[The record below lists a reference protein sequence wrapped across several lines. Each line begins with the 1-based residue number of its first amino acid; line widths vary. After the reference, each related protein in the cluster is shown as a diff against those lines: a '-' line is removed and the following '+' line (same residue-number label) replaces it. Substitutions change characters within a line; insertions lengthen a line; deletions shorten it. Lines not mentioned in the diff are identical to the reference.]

1 MGGGGH
7 GHDTQVRV
15 LHGPQ
20 LALQQDGFSVFHSL
34 VQEGHGVTHIGLDD
48 LAHLQQV
55 LEELV
60 CVDAGLVIHVLEE
73 NVFDLDSV
81 VEMLFQAGLVEQI
94 ADLDADLGVLV
105 GVEGGDAA
113 LGGAEGMAA
122 QALLFVGVLEDVI
135 GHEQLGPLRDDQVGG
150 GYPGVQQAGQFI
162 GELADVQGDPVA
174 DDVGDVR
181 VEHARRQG
189 VQGEAA
195 IIIDD
200 GVPRIGAALEAD
212 DDV

>member
-1 MGGGGH
+1 M
-7 GHDTQVRV
+7 
-15 LHGPQ
+15 
-20 LALQQDGFSVFHSL
+20 
-34 VQEGHGVTHIGLDD
+34 QEGHGITHIGLDD

-135 GHEQLGPLRDDQVGG
+135 RLGAGTPASSRLVSSSVSLRMSRATPLPMTLVM
-150 GYPGVQQAGQFI
+150 
-162 GELADVQGDPVA
+162 
-174 DDVGDVR
+174 
-181 VEHARRQG
+181 
-189 VQGEAA
+189 
-195 IIIDD
+195 
-200 GVPRIGAALEAD
+200 
-212 DDV
+212 

>member
-1 MGGGGH
+1 
-7 GHDTQVRV
+7 
-15 LHGPQ
+15 
-20 LALQQDGFSVFHSL
+20 
-34 VQEGHGVTHIGLDD
+34 
-48 LAHLQQV
+48 
-55 LEELV
+55 
-60 CVDAGLVIHVLEE
+60 
-73 NVFDLDSV
+73 
-81 VEMLFQAGLVEQI
+81 
-94 ADLDADLGVLV
+94 
-105 GVEGGDAA
+105 
-113 LGGAEGMAA
+113 MAA